1 MFLYEVKDL
10 EEGDIFLYEN
20 DVCKVDEN
28 KQISK
33 SYNEV
38 LFTVQEGSED
48 NINNPLREKSNTQ
61 ITIIEKAKKK
71 KENKPLNKPFRTKG
85 GKKKFGVY
93 VRNSKGNVIRVNFGD
108 PNMEIKRDD
117 PERRKNF
124 RARHDCKN
132 KKDKTKA
139 GYWSCKMWEKGKSVS
154 DHLKE
159 KYQSPTFNLLLEKE
173 RKKITKPQMKERDK
187 IADEIQSDPD
197 FNKRYD
203 KSENIKPPAKNKK
216 DIAFAIGT
224 LIATGRGNQIN
235 RGKKKGKKSKK
246 EQQNE
251 SSIRINTL
259 REAIR
264 RNSQ

>member
-1 MFLYEVKDL
+1 MITPNKVKDL
-10 EEGDIFLYEN
+10 SEGDIFIYEN
-20 DVCKVDEN
+20 DICKVESN
-28 KQISK
+28 KKISTT
-33 SYNEV
+33 YNEV
-38 LFTVQEGSED
+38 FFTVHEGSG
-48 NINNPLREKSNTQ
+48 NSITNPMREKSDNP
-61 ITIIEKAKKK
+61 IVIIEKTKAKKEEK
-71 KENKPLNKPFRTKG
+71 KPLNKPFRTKG

-124 RARHDCKN
+124 RERHNCAD

-139 GYWSCKMWEKGKSVS
+139 GYWSCKMWEKGKSVT
-154 DHLKE
+154 DYLKE
-159 KYQSPTFNLLLEKE
+159 ECKNPIMNLLLEKD
-173 RKKITKPQMKERDK
+173 RKKITKSQMKRRDE

-197 FNKRYD
+197 FNKRYN
-203 KSENIKPPAKNKK
+203 KSENIKPPAKNKS
-216 DIAFAIGT
+216 DIAYAIAA

-235 RGKKKGKKSKK
+235 RGKKKGKK